1 VPDPQVATLASQVRA
16 LSPLRA
22 LVNSSGSVVLSNA
35 LPGAIGSMAP
45 GMGFGP
51 GYFQFDMNLI
61 KKVRMTE
68 KTELWLG
75 ANATNILNTP
85 QFASPIATN
94 MSIDTTSFGRITT
107 TVIPNRVIVLTGRI
121 TF

>member
-1 VPDPQVATLASQVRA
+1 
-16 LSPLRA
+16 
-22 LVNSSGSVVLSNA
+22 
-35 LPGAIGSMAP
+35 
-45 GMGFGP
+45 
-51 GYFQFDMNLI
+51 
-61 KKVRMTE
+61 MTE

-85 QFASPIATN
+85 QFAPPLATN
-94 MSIDTTSFGRITT
+94 MSPNTTSFGRITT